1 MDGEN
6 FYLGWPKRTSVV
18 SGVDERTS
26 VVSGVDEED
35 FYTSGVEGEDF
46 YYICGGRRG
55 LLSGMEAD
63 MTAPADPTALRQ
75 PILLHRVIQQH
86 SAGRSCGTDS

>member
-46 YYICGGRRG
+46 YYICGGRTFIWDG
-55 LLSGMEAD
+55 
-63 MTAPADPTALRQ
+63 
-75 PILLHRVIQQH
+75 
-86 SAGRSCGTDS
+86 GRSDRTS